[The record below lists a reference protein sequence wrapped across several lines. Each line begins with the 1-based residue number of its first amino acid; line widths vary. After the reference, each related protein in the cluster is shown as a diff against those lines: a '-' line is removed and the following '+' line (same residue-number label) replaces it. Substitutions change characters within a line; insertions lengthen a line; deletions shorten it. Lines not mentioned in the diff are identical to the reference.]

1 MKTVS
6 VTLKEKGVM
15 AVLSFDP
22 DKQTERENYKL
33 LIGTIIPRP
42 IAFVTSK
49 SSQGIVNAAPFSYF
63 NIVSSNPPML
73 SVSVQR
79 KVGERKDT
87 ARNIL
92 SGKEFVVH
100 IVDEE
105 NVFEVNETAAS
116 LPPDESEID
125 VTKLSLVNSE
135 EIGVPAV
142 EQAKVRFECVLHQAV
157 DLTGSDLL
165 IGRIVRIHIDD
176 SIYEKGRINADLL
189 KPVSRL
195 AGTNYAKLG
204 EVFSLKRPD

>member
-1 MKTVS
+1 M
-6 VTLKEKGVM
+6 
-15 AVLSFDP
+15 LSFDP
-22 DKQTERENYKL
+22 YQQTERENYKL

-49 SSQGIVNAAPFSYF
+49 SEDGIVNAAPFSYF

-79 KVGERKDT
+79 KGSDRKDT
-87 ARNIL
+87 ARNVL
-92 SGKEFVVH
+92 AGREFVVH

-105 NVFEVNETAAS
+105 NVFEVNETAAN

-125 VTKLSLVNSE
+125 VTKLTLIDSE
-135 EIGVPAV
+135 VVGVPAV
-142 EQAKVRFECVLHQAV
+142 EQSKVRFECVLHQTV
-157 DLTGSDLL
+157 ELPHNDLL
-165 IGRIVRIHIDD
+165 IGRIVRIHVDEA
-176 SIYEKGRINADLL
+176 IYENGRIDAGLL

-204 EVFSLKRPD
+204 EIFSLKRPD

>member
-1 MKTVS
+1 M
-6 VTLKEKGVM
+6 
-15 AVLSFDP
+15 LSFDP
-22 DKQTERENYKL
+22 YQQTERENYKL
-33 LIGTIIPRP
+33 LVGSIIPRP

-49 SSQGIVNAAPFSYF
+49 SPKGVINAAPFSYF

-79 KVGERKDT
+79 KGGEAKDT

-92 SGKEFVVH
+92 AGKEFVVH

-125 VTKLSLVNSE
+125 ITKLTLIDSE
-135 EIGVPAV
+135 EVDVPAV
-142 EQAKVRFECVLHQAV
+142 EQSKVRFECVLHQAI
-157 DLTGSDLL
+157 DLPNTDLL
-165 IGRIVRIHIDD
+165 IGRIVRVHVDEA
-176 SIYEKGRINADLL
+176 IYNEGRINADLL

-204 EVFSLKRPD
+204 EIFSLKRPE